1 MLTRCMAQR
10 AAGGAVVTGLT
21 SALTGAAERSLL
33 HAAVPLRFSWTG
45 LAILLGGRAVVLA
58 AVALALRHVLRL
70 SAREALAYE

>member
-10 AAGGAVVTGLT
+10 AAGGAVVAGADL
-21 SALTGAAERSLL
+21 ALNGAAQRSPL

-45 LAILLGGRAVVLA
+45 LAILLGGCAVVLV
-58 AVALALRHVLRL
+58 AVALALGRVLRL